1 MLDNLHKANC
11 GWCFG
16 FGVSSSSYFHLQG
29 DEEAA
34 RGICSFF
41 ARHSSSHVLEPEP
54 TLEAFLLVI
63 CVFRRFSSL
72 AFLLHTEP
80 LMEPVQGTR
89 NQTVRLERG

>member
-1 MLDNLHKANC
+1 
-11 GWCFG
+11 
-16 FGVSSSSYFHLQG
+16 
-29 DEEAA
+29 
-34 RGICSFF
+34 
-41 ARHSSSHVLEPEP
+41 VLEPEP